1 MTYLRINVVWL
12 FVCILTAEWKVSFN
26 FEGVPGSISAV
37 RGVRETNL
45 SFLPDSGACWTHH
58 HTATQPGNVPGQYRP
73 LGEKDYW
80 TMKNTV
86 WWSSNDLTNN
96 KCLSSVIPQGFSREK
111 VPGYICVELISVF
124 ISILFIFG
132 RSYKL
137 SSRPVSVVFV
147 LWSAV
152 TCPYRGRCA
161 VRNLYTILTCRS
173 CRTE

>member
-1 MTYLRINVVWL
+1 MTCLRINVVWL
-12 FVCILTAEWKVSFN
+12 FVCILTAERKVSFN
-26 FEGVPGSISAV
+26 FEGAPGSISTV

-58 HTATQPGNVPGQYRP
+58 HTTTQPGNVPGQYRP

-80 TMKNTV
+80 TTKNTV

-96 KCLSSVIPQGFSREK
+96 KCLSS
-111 VPGYICVELISVF
+111 
-124 ISILFIFG
+124 ILFIFG

-137 SSRPVSVVFV
+137 KSRPVSVAFV
-147 LWSAV
+147 QWSAV

-161 VRNLYTILTCRS
+161 VRNLCTILTCRS